1 MTSPD
6 KNFWTYEVYY
16 RAFIFTNL
24 FTETTRDQRFIVS
37 VADLLESL
45 PNLYD
50 TVIPTIPILQRENYL
65 LWKNLPKDNHV
76 DLLLFVFLENYKFK
90 FNIHKLNKY
99 DTINETLL
107 KVIMKDYGWDNMP
120 DTVIDIGKK
129 GYDQLRRRIYIVKDV
144 VKYMSI
150 VQSCALENFK
160 NKEYR
165 RIYNIKKNLDYTR
178 KFPDWG
184 RRFPSTPKV

>member
-1 MTSPD
+1 
-6 KNFWTYEVYY
+6 
-16 RAFIFTNL
+16 
-24 FTETTRDQRFIVS
+24 
-37 VADLLESL
+37 
-45 PNLYD
+45 
-50 TVIPTIPILQRENYL
+50 
-65 LWKNLPKDNHV
+65 
-76 DLLLFVFLENYKFK
+76 
-90 FNIHKLNKY
+90 
-99 DTINETLL
+99 
-107 KVIMKDYGWDNMP
+107 MP